1 MPVFSRRFL
10 LAGKTAEERRQRRAG
25 YRLRD
30 FSITSKTRARY
41 EPKRSGDYSPSWK
54 PKRTSTTWM
63 KSFVSG
69 LNCSGP
75 EGNQSMQLQILYL
88 VYISTG
94 PRWGVRY
101 EKPGGFSRHWRRI
114 EAPSRAPPLTVL
126 LAKAIISRAVQKGD
140 LCFACIVALA
150 YHALLRTG
158 EVLALR
164 FCDLEFNLQ
173 CGVVS
178 LQQSKSGLRSGSQE
192 AVALRDRCTLQLLDT
207 LWTCQRHF
215 PGQKIWPHSGQAF
228 RKRLLSYFRFFRVV
242 HFGYKG
248 YSLRRGGATFLLQH
262 GVPLEAILLRGHWK
276 SISVGRLYLQDGLA
290 QLPSL
295 RIPPC
300 DLDRIN
306 SFAGEVCPT
315 AFHPWNAVR
324 GAVEQATNKGV
335 VLSSMPFGR
344 KERQSQWRSTSPCLS
359 ECGRSYVTRHAFWPD
374 VYIFDKSLA
383 NAKWLRWPS
392 GLAQNKC
399 ELAEP
404 LTVASTVRVK

>member
-1 MPVFSRRFL
+1 MPGSGRRFL

-25 YRLRD
+25 FRLRD

-41 EPKRSGDYSPSWK
+41 ESAVGRLLPFLEAQQDLTHLDEILCEWIELQWTKGESVNNIAD
-54 PKRTSTTWM
+54 TL
-63 KSFVSG
+63 SG
-69 LNCSGP
+69 LHFYWP
-75 EGNQSMQLQILYL
+75 Q
-88 VYISTG
+88 
-94 PRWGVRY
+94 VRGALR
-101 EKPGGFSRHWRRI
+101 EAWRLFKHWRRV

-150 YHALLRTG
+150 FHALLRTG

-164 FCDLEFNLQ
+164 FCDLEFNLT

-192 AVALRDRCTLQLLDT
+192 AVALRDRSTLQLLDT
-207 LWTCQRHF
+207 YWACQKHF
-215 PGQKIWPHSGQAF
+215 PGQRIWPHSGQAF

-248 YSLRRGGATFLLQH
+248 YSLRRGGATFLLQQ
-262 GVPLEAILLRGHWK
+262 GVPLEAILLRGRWK

-306 SFAGEVCPT
+306 SFAAEVCPT
-315 AFHPWNAVR
+315 AFHP
-324 GAVEQATNKGV
+324 
-335 VLSSMPFGR
+335 
-344 KERQSQWRSTSPCLS
+344 
-359 ECGRSYVTRHAFWPD
+359 
-374 VYIFDKSLA
+374 
-383 NAKWLRWPS
+383 
-392 GLAQNKC
+392 
-399 ELAEP
+399 
-404 LTVASTVRVK
+404 

>member
-41 EPKRSGDYSPSWK
+41 EQAVGRLLPFLEAQKDLNHLDEVLCEWIELQWTRGESVNAIAD
-54 PKRTSTTWM
+54 TL
-63 KSFVSG
+63 SG
-69 LNCSGP
+69 LHFYWP
-75 EGNQSMQLQILYL
+75 Q
-88 VYISTG
+88 
-94 PRWGVRY
+94 VRGALR
-101 EKPGGFSRHWRRI
+101 EAWRLFKHWRRI

-262 GVPLEAILLRGHWK
+262 GVPLEAILLRGRWK

-315 AFHPWNAVR
+315 AFHP
-324 GAVEQATNKGV
+324 
-335 VLSSMPFGR
+335 
-344 KERQSQWRSTSPCLS
+344 
-359 ECGRSYVTRHAFWPD
+359 
-374 VYIFDKSLA
+374 
-383 NAKWLRWPS
+383 
-392 GLAQNKC
+392 
-399 ELAEP
+399 
-404 LTVASTVRVK
+404 